1 LWGIIHI
8 FVTMLYLKTPT
19 IDMTTP
25 QIRRVVCETILW
37 CETNIGKK
45 RKRTKL
51 TFKVL
56 TQKSGEQCFGMY
68 DPTINSIII
77 HRNMCESVRDVVKVV
92 IHEYTHFLQDLR
104 GYSKVLREV
113 GYRNHPQEIEA
124 RGNEKM
130 FSNCWTDIKNNLC

>member
-1 LWGIIHI
+1 
-8 FVTMLYLKTPT
+8 VTMLYLKTPT

-45 RKRTKL
+45 RKRTNL

>member
-1 LWGIIHI
+1 
-8 FVTMLYLKTPT
+8 MLYLKTPT

-45 RKRTKL
+45 RKKTKL

-130 FSNCWTDIKNNLC
+130 FSNCWTDIKNNLCQN

>member
-1 LWGIIHI
+1 M
-8 FVTMLYLKTPT
+8 TMLYLKTPT

>member
-1 LWGIIHI
+1 
-8 FVTMLYLKTPT
+8 MLYLKTPT

>member
-1 LWGIIHI
+1 MWGIIHI